1 MTALHED
8 APELRPETPDE
19 TRNERRD
26 FFRTAFGAAAITV
39 GGAAALTISGVAR
52 ADTVTDSSIVNF
64 ALNFEYLLAQFY
76 GIAANGAGLP
86 AAQLTGAGTAGAATG
101 GRQATFTDPAVAQIA
116 SEFAAEAAARV
127 AFLRT
132 TAGADVIAQP
142 KIDLDVTATSA
153 FSTAMRAAGLVASG
167 TGYDVYANDNNF
179 LLAAFLLED
188 VVATAYKTLV
198 TSVSDATNRES
209 MVGLLGATAYHAGT
223 IRTLLYAKG
232 AVSGSTL
239 RANADAISN
248 VRDALDGGIM
258 DSDQGISPAT
268 DANGNLVSNI
278 TPAGADGLAYSRAT
292 TAVLNIVY
300 LNSASVSLGG
310 FFPAGVN
317 GTTVASTAN

>member
-8 APELRPETPDE
+8 APETRDE
-19 TRNERRD
+19 TQNERRA
-26 FFRTAFGAAAITV
+26 FFRTALGAAAITAT
-39 GGAAALTISGVAR
+39 GAAALTVSGVAF

-76 GIAANGAGLP
+76 GLAANGAGLP
-86 AAQLTGAGTAGAATG
+86 AAQLTGAGTAGAVTG
-101 GRQATFTDPAVAQIA
+101 GRQATFTDPVVAQIA
-116 SEFAAEAAARV
+116 SEFATEAAARV

-167 TGYDVYANDNNF
+167 AGFDVYASDSNF

-188 VVATAYKTLV
+188 VVATAYKGLV

-209 MVGLLGATAYHAGT
+209 LVGLLGATAYHAGT

-248 VRDALDGGIM
+248 ARDALDGGSS
-258 DSDQGISPAT
+258 DDDQGISPTT

-278 TPAGADGLAYSRAT
+278 SPTAANGQTYTRAT

-300 LNSASVSLGG
+300 LNSLSVSLGG

-317 GTTVASTAN
+317 GTTVASGAN